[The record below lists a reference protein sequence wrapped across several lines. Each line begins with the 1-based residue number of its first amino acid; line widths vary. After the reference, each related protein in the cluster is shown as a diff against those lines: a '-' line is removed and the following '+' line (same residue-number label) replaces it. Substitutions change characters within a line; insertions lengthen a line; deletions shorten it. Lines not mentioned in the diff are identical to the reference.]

1 MAETLKRP
9 VPQPAEL
16 LVSELPRIEAVIASV
31 CRRHRCRPEE
41 AEEFASEV
49 KLKLVAD
56 NYAVL
61 RKFEGRANLK
71 TYLTIVVQNYFKDYC
86 NHLWG
91 KWRKSAEAKRLGPVA
106 EKLEELFRDGFGFA
120 EACEELRTSQKVELS
135 PAKLAEMAGRLPPR
149 LPRRFEGEESLAMLA
164 DGDPGPEERRV
175 LAERSAAWQ
184 RLAGPLKKALGAL
197 SDRDRL
203 IVRLD
208 FEKDFSL
215 ADIARTLHLD
225 EKGIYRQK
233 TRILNELGAALR
245 QLGVTEEEVATA
257 LGLREL
263 GANRSGRRRRESV
276 H

>member
-1 MAETLKRP
+1 MTP
-9 VPQPAEL
+9 DQL

-86 NHLWG
+86 DHLWG

-106 EKLEELFRDGFGFA
+106 EKLEELLRDGYGFE
-120 EACEELRTSQKVELS
+120 EACQVLRTNHKVALS
-135 PAKLAEMAGRLPPR
+135 PAELTEMAGRLPPR
-149 LPRRFEGEESLAMLA
+149 RPRRFEGEESLVVLA
-164 DGDPGPEERRV
+164 DGQPGPEERMV
-175 LAERSAAWQ
+175 LAERSAAWR
-184 RLAGPLKKALGAL
+184 RLAGALKRAVEAL
-197 SDRDRL
+197 SDLDRL

-208 FEKDFSL
+208 FEEDFSL
-215 ADIARTLHLD
+215 ADIARTLRLD
-225 EKGIYRQK
+225 DKGIYRQR
-233 TRILNELGAALR
+233 TRILKELGAALR
-245 QLGVTEEEVATA
+245 QQGVAPEEVAVA
-257 LGLREL
+257 LGISEV
-263 GANRSGRRRRESV
+263 GAHRGGRPRPGSV